1 MKEKDEKQRQKGR
14 KNDASYNESV
24 IAKRFSCALQLDFLH

>member
-1 MKEKDEKQRQKGR
+1 MKEKDKKQRQKGR

-24 IAKRFSCALQLDFLH
+24 MAKRFSCALQLDFIH